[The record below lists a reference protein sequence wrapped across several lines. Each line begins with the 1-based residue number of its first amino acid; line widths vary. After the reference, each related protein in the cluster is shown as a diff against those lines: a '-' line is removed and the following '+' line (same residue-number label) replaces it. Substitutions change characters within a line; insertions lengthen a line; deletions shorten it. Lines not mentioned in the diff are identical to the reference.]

1 MELKPFW
8 RKSGR
13 SGARYLFV
21 ALLMALPLV
30 GRCALSV
37 VTTTPDLRSIT
48 EAIGGERVHVTSLV
62 PDAGD
67 AENYVPRPQ
76 DIERLHQAQVVV
88 RIGLDYDLWLDKLT
102 SKAAN
107 PAIVRG
113 GKGLVDAS
121 GGITLLEVKTGG
133 FGGDGHAHGAGNPHY
148 WLDPENAVYITANI
162 TGALA
167 RVDPAGSK
175 FYEQKRNEFLAR
187 LKTMIPVWQSKLAP
201 LNGLPIVMYHNT
213 WPYFGRRFRLNFSAT
228 IELKPG
234 VPPSPSALAS
244 LLHRIRE
251 EHILVIVREPQEPSR
266 DVDFLAEKTGSRV
279 AVMAASIGDTDQA
292 RDYFSLFD
300 ANVAALVAAF
310 SGHPK

>member
-1 MELKPFW
+1 
-8 RKSGR
+8 
-13 SGARYLFV
+13 
-21 ALLMALPLV
+21 
-30 GRCALSV
+30 
-37 VTTTPDLRSIT
+37 
-48 EAIGGERVHVTSLV
+48 
-62 PDAGD
+62 
-67 AENYVPRPQ
+67 
-76 DIERLHQAQVVV
+76 VV

-213 WPYFGRRFRLNFSAT
+213 WPYFGRRFRLNFAAS

-251 EHILVIVREPQEPSR
+251 EHISVIVREPQEPSR

>member
-1 MELKPFW
+1 MELMPFW

-13 SGARYLFV
+13 SGARSLFV
-21 ALLMALPLV
+21 VLLMALPLV
-30 GRCALSV
+30 GQCALSV

-213 WPYFGRRFRLNFSAT
+213 WPYFGRRFRLNFAAS

-251 EHILVIVREPQEPSR
+251 EHISVIVREPQEPSR